1 MTVAKQTQVL
11 IEYIQKGDLTPHQ
24 AIGMTKDILFNN
36 SNILY
41 NLRCEPVF
49 NEASPATKQL
59 TFNQRT
65 EPETLQEPIPI
76 PMPQHPN
83 TASVLQDPVLA
94 SFPVNKSAS
103 PHESP
108 SFPPPPKASQVYDVA
123 LYDAFMK
130 QNPNT
135 KFVYVQWLDY
145 MATMRVRIV
154 PIKEFGRMIREGD
167 RIGISQGN
175 TGTLQN
181 DGLTP
186 VVNTTGQIFIEP
198 DLRSLRR
205 THKRDSL
212 VAATVM
218 SYWRS
223 EDGKPLGECPRHS
236 LESLISNLQYNCNT
250 TLLCGFEVEVTFL
263 ARSTNTDQPYEP
275 LTKTHAW
282 STLSPEQWLQ
292 MPFLTEIVSS
302 LEEMG
307 IDMQQFH
314 AESGPGQY
322 EFILPPQPPLPAVD
336 TLIQTRQ
343 VIAQIAATHGFRATL
358 HPKPFESIGTAAHVH
373 ISLSPPD
380 RDMEFFVGGVLKHL
394 PSLCAFMMPEAVSYG
409 RVVDDQWTGGTW
421 VSWGTQNRETPL
433 RRIKDGRWEVRC
445 LDGMANLYI
454 AIAAIIAAGLLGLSA
469 GETEFAHKDLP
480 YNPSKLDE
488 EGRMQ
493 FGVME
498 KMPTSI
504 EEALNAL
511 QADSELNE
519 AMAHGLVRDFVV
531 MKDSEQT
538 MLERMSEAEKRVWL
552 IERY

>member
-1 MTVAKQTQVL
+1 
-11 IEYIQKGDLTPHQ
+11 
-24 AIGMTKDILFNN
+24 MTKDILFNN

-41 NLRCEPVF
+41 NLRYEAIF
-49 NEASPATKQL
+49 NETLPATKQL
-59 TFNQRT
+59 TFNQRM
-65 EPETLQEPIPI
+65 EPETMQEPIPI

-83 TASVLQDPVLA
+83 TASVLQGPT
-94 SFPVNKSAS
+94 SAS
-103 PHESP
+103 LPANRSTSP
-108 SFPPPPKASQVYDVA
+108 YEPSSFPPPPKASQVYDIAV
-123 LYDAFMK
+123 YDAFMK
-130 QNPNT
+130 QNLNI

-145 MATMRVRIV
+145 MATMRTRIV

-167 RIGISQGN
+167 RIGVSQGN

-186 VVNTTGQIFIEP
+186 VVNRTGQIFIEP
-198 DLRSLRR
+198 DLRSLCR
-205 THKRDSL
+205 THKKNSL

-223 EDGKPLGECPRHS
+223 EDGMPLDECPRHS
-236 LESLISNLQYNCNT
+236 LETLISNLQYNCNT
-250 TLLCGFEVEVTFL
+250 TLLCGFEIEVTFL
-263 ARSTNTDQPYEP
+263 SRSTNNDQPYEP

-292 MPFLTEIVSS
+292 MPFLAEIVSS

-307 IDMQQFH
+307 IDIQQFH

-322 EFILPPQPPLPAVD
+322 EFILPPQPPLLAVD

-358 HPKPFESIGTAAHVH
+358 HPKPFEGIGTAAHVH
-373 ISLSPPD
+373 ISLHPPD
-380 RDMEFFVGGVLKHL
+380 RDMQFFAGGVLRHL
-394 PSLCAFMMPEAVSYG
+394 PSLCAFTMPEAVSYS

-433 RRIKDGRWEVRC
+433 RRIKDGRWEIRC
-445 LDGMANLYI
+445 LDGMANMYFVL
-454 AIAAIIAAGLLGLSA
+454 AAIIAAGLLGLST
-469 GETEFAHKDLP
+469 GETEFAQKDLP

-488 EGRMQ
+488 EGRAQ

-498 KMPTSI
+498 KMPSSI
-504 EEALNAL
+504 EEALDAL
-511 QADSELNE
+511 RADSELNE
-519 AMAHGLVRDFVV
+519 AMAHGLVRHFVV
-531 MKDSEQT
+531 MKESEQR
-538 MLERMSEAEKRVWL
+538 MLERMPEAERRAWL